1 MYAKR
6 RHAVQLVG
14 LAIMLALPRFDAAAQ
29 VQCWAPR
36 RNEDAAVDPAWAPM
50 HHTMLAAEEII
61 RKNTAFL
68 TAPEVVRMRTTVSVG
83 PRALNGARLQ
93 VSAYPETSD
102 VGSQVWTGTCE
113 VIPQAD
119 IIDASVGQVDVFF
132 NTDVRDAFFGAA
144 GLKLTGHVAGY
155 PEYNGWVVMTKDGRL
170 PWIPL
175 SLKDQLDA
183 EGARREKILAE
194 WKAEIARRSVPD
206 DAKAQ
211 QAFERRLDLY
221 RRYRASFSP
230 SELEA
235 PAVWNDP
242 SGDGQRRLDARLK
255 ELAQLSAGEQ
265 KQVDDWGRE
274 ARVLQTQAQVEA
286 IKNKNQSEAV
296 RLRAQVNDLANKV
309 RAVRVAHQ
317 ANASFDIEDARQ
329 EFKLVNIKPG
339 DKEHAMGYKP
349 DPTFPDYRDQNRIQ
363 VITVAFFAKANRHQV
378 TPRGAWIQRTQ
389 DTFDFAALAAML
401 R

>member
-1 MYAKR
+1 
-6 RHAVQLVG
+6 
-14 LAIMLALPRFDAAAQ
+14 
-29 VQCWAPR
+29 
-36 RNEDAAVDPAWAPM
+36 
-50 HHTMLAAEEII
+50 
-61 RKNTAFL
+61 
-68 TAPEVVRMRTTVSVG
+68 
-83 PRALNGARLQ
+83 
-93 VSAYPETSD
+93 
-102 VGSQVWTGTCE
+102 

-119 IIDASVGQVDVFF
+119 IIDASAGQVDVFF

-155 PEYNGWVVMTKDGRL
+155 PEYNGWVVITKDGRL

-175 SLKDQLDA
+175 TLKDQLDA

-194 WKAEIARRSVPD
+194 WKAEIAGRSLPD

-221 RRYRASFSP
+221 RRYRASFSS

-235 PAVWNDP
+235 VAIWNDP

-255 ELAQLSAGEQ
+255 ELAQLSPDEQ
-265 KQVDDWGRE
+265 RQVDDWGRE
-274 ARVLQTQAQVEA
+274 ARVLLTQAQVEA
-286 IKNKNQSEAV
+286 VKNKNQSEAA
-296 RLRAQVNDLANKV
+296 RLRALANDLANKV

-317 ANASFDIEDARQ
+317 TNASFDIEDARQ
-329 EFKLVNIKPG
+329 EYKLVNLKPG

-349 DPTFPDYRDQNRIQ
+349 DPSFPDYRDQNRVQ

-378 TPRGAWIQRTQ
+378 TPRGTWIRKTQ
-389 DTFDFAALAAML
+389 DTFDFAPLAAML